1 MARKSA
7 RTIGLEEGILN
18 SVELLDCCDGSRVDL
33 VNTLDQ
39 VREMLVDSYGD
50 EFQTDYDE
58 MLGLEAEDEDETE
71 TVKFF
76 RTQNSLCS
84 LFYFPTLS
92 GFQTPTGFGNS
103 NPNVI

>member
-18 SVELLDCCDGSRVDL
+18 SVELLDRCDGSRVDL

-58 MLGLEAEDEDETE
+58 MLGLEAEDEDETDDEE
-71 TVKFF
+71 TEEDEED
-76 RTQNSLCS
+76 
-84 LFYFPTLS
+84 
-92 GFQTPTGFGNS
+92 
-103 NPNVI
+103 

>member
-18 SVELLDCCDGSRVDL
+18 SVELLDRCDGSRVDL

-58 MLGLEAEDEDETE
+58 MLGLEAEDDDDTDDEETE
-71 TVKFF
+71 EDDED
-76 RTQNSLCS
+76 
-84 LFYFPTLS
+84 
-92 GFQTPTGFGNS
+92 
-103 NPNVI
+103 